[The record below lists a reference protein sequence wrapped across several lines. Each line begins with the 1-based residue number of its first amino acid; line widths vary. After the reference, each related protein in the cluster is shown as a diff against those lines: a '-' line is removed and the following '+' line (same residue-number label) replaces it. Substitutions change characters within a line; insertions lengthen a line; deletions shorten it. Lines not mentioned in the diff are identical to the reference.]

1 MAGKRHLI
9 GGPLT
14 ALACMAGASALF
26 AFTPVDLDWKFDG
39 YVEPGAADGKV
50 SGSVTAMEL
59 GGFSSGETVS
69 AGDDD
74 FIFRSWD
81 FGEAE
86 ADIKRHPS
94 SGMFI
99 YIR

>member
-1 MAGKRHLI
+1 MPKAMKRTNMLSALAGMAVVS
-9 GGPLT
+9 T
-14 ALACMAGASALF
+14 AL

-39 YVEPGAADGKV
+39 YVEPGAADGKT
-50 SGSVTAMEL
+50 SGNVATMEL

-86 ADIKRHPS
+86 ADIKRHPP